1 MLQGLNRRFGNGLRL
16 QAVQQAGQIGHG
28 FTIQGAN
35 KGVKMLVIRSLY
47 PAEPVWPQA
56 RLNALIA
63 APQGRARR
71 RLATGLQRAFGAQ
84 QGDPFI
90 VPVAGA
96 AGPAPR
102 PSPPRY
108 ALHRQ

>member
-1 MLQGLNRRFGNGLRL
+1 MPRTRSATVVDGDKLTMLQGLNRRFGNGLRL
-16 QAVQQAGQIGHG
+16 QAVQQAGQVGDG

-63 APQGRARR
+63 APQGRPA
-71 RLATGLQRAFGAQ
+71 
-84 QGDPFI
+84 GD
-90 VPVAGA
+90 
-96 AGPAPR
+96 
-102 PSPPRY
+102 
-108 ALHRQ
+108 